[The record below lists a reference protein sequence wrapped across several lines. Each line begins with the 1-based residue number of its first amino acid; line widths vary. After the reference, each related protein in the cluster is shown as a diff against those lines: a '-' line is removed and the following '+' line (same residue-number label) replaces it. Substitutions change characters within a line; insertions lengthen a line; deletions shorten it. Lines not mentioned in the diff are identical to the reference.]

1 MLSIDTALLV
11 VIDVQDKLYRVMHEK
26 EMLLDNLQKLI
37 MGARVLGIP
46 ILVTEQYP
54 AGLGFTIPEIA
65 QLVPDIKPITKFS
78 FSCCGEDAFTPQM
91 KALNRKQVLL
101 TGIET
106 HVCVYQTAVELAGA
120 GYEVQVV
127 ADCVSSR
134 TPFNRD
140 IGLNRISASGAGIT
154 SVEIVLFELLRV
166 AKGDK
171 FKEIS
176 KIVK

>member
-1 MLSIDTALLV
+1 MPEVKPV
-11 VIDVQDKLYRVMHEK
+11 V
-26 EMLLDNLQKLI
+26 
-37 MGARVLGIP
+37 
-46 ILVTEQYP
+46 
-54 AGLGFTIPEIA
+54 
-65 QLVPDIKPITKFS
+65 KFS
-78 FSCCGEDAFTPQM
+78 FSCCGEESFQQEL

-106 HVCVYQTAVELAGA
+106 HVCIYQTAVELVNA
-120 GYEVQVV
+120 GYEVQIV

-140 IGLNRISASGAGIT
+140 IGLNRMNAAGASIT
-154 SVEIVLFELLRV
+154 SVETALFELLRV

-176 KIVK
+176 RIVK